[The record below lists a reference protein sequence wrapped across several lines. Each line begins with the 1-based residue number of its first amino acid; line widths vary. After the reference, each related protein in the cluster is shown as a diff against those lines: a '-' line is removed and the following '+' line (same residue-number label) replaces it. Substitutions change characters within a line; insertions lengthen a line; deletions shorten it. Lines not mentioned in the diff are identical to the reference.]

1 MSIRNQYCS
10 FANKGEIKGDEE
22 NEYHMNDGIND
33 PNNCK
38 HGISMIHEKLGK
50 ISGEFEKVWEREKD
64 IM

>member
-50 ISGEFEKVWEREKD
+50 ISGEFEKV
-64 IM
+64 